1 MPSKTQSIIL
11 GGLVAGLLSTSY
23 LGILN
28 IACCAGVIIGAL
40 VGVWHY
46 TNEHSLTI
54 KPGQGAAIGALV
66 GITAVVVSSL
76 LDLLMGMLGLPTAQ
90 ELGQQFQQMIAGGD
104 LTPEQK
110 EQIEAAN
117 EQFNTPMFK
126 VIGMAIGA
134 AVFSAFGAAGG
145 AIGAALFKKGGAAP
159 EEIL

>member
-1 MPSKTQSIIL
+1 MPSKTQSIIM

-23 LGILN
+23 LGIINL
-28 IACCAGVIIGAL
+28 ACCAGVIIGAM

-66 GITAVVVSSL
+66 GITAVIISTA
-76 LDLLMGMLGLPTAQ
+76 LDQALGLIGLPTAQ
-90 ELGQQFQQMIAGGD
+90 ELGQQMQQMFAGGE

-117 EQFNTPMFK
+117 QQFNTPMFK
-126 VIGMAIGA
+126 IIGMLIGA
-134 AVFSAFGAAGG
+134 AVFSIFGAAGG
-145 AIGAALFKKGGAAP
+145 AIGAAVFKKGGEEP
-159 EEIL
+159 EEVL